1 MPRIDPAYLEHQR
14 KHWMRPDAHL
24 FIRPDWRRFARPG
37 FENEHPLAL
46 YESKYRP
53 DQARVPPGSR
63 DGGQWTDE
71 EGGRGVPKN
80 DGGEDDDAQ
89 LPPNAR
95 PTQFRLSDE
104 RSSSA
109 EELIQSGGEDL
120 ESFGDGVYVA
130 KGPNISHQESFDT
143 ATGMTI
149 LSFSGIGRVVVDE
162 KVGQGG
168 HATGY
173 DVGTPSRPDEG
184 LSLAIDRSGKVR
196 AYPSFG
202 G

>member
-1 MPRIDPAYLEHQR
+1 MPPINAAYLEHQR

-24 FIRPDWRRFARPG
+24 FVRPDWRKFVPPELQAA
-37 FENEHPLAL
+37 HPFAL
-46 YESKYRP
+46 YEKKYRP
-53 DQARVPPGSR
+53 DQARVPAGSR
-63 DGGQWTDE
+63 EGGQWTDE
-71 EGGRGVPKN
+71 EGGGGGSDPRY
-80 DGGEDDDAQ
+80 GEDENAQ
-89 LPPNAR
+89 LPRNAR

-120 ESFGDGVYVA
+120 GSFSDGVYVA
-130 KGPNISHQESFDT
+130 KGPNISHQESFDP

-173 DVGTPSRPDEG
+173 TVGTPSKPDEG
-184 LSLAIDRSGKVR
+184 LSVTIDRSGKVR